1 VLTNSSAFLVF
12 KPKGKDFPGGPVDRT
27 SPYSAEGVGSIP
39 GREAGLL
46 HALRPKNQNIKN
58 RGHVA
63 TSSIKTFKKWSTSK
77 NF

>member
-1 VLTNSSAFLVF
+1 M
-12 KPKGKDFPGGPVDRT
+12 DRT
-27 SPYSAEGVGSIP
+27 SPYSAEGVGSVP

>member
-1 VLTNSSAFLVF
+1 MFRWTFLEVQGLRL
-12 KPKGKDFPGGPVDRT
+12 P
-27 SPYSAEGVGSIP
+27 SSAEGVGSVP